1 MVNEQDEDRDAYC
14 DVYGYTIQNKVMGN
28 FLCSVDSGVA
38 ACDVS
43 RLEKISKPKVYEV
56 INEFMKKG
64 YVVKGRVVGKTQLYN
79 LNKEHPH
86 VKIFIRNFRE
96 CIRMVIEE
104 YSPKEKVH
112 KSSGSMHAG
121 VGAVSAK
128 HI

>member
-1 MVNEQDEDRDAYC
+1 MNNDNEEKDAYC
-14 DVYGYTIQNKVMGN
+14 EVYGYTIENKVLG
-28 FLCSVDSGVA
+28 FLLCFSDGIT

-64 YVVKGRVVGKTQLYN
+64 YVVKGRVIGKTQLYN

-86 VKIFIRNFRE
+86 VKIFLRNFRE
-96 CIRMVIEE
+96 CLRMVADE
-104 YSPKEKVH
+104 YSEKEKVH

-121 VGAVSAK
+121 AGVVSAK

>member
-1 MVNEQDEDRDAYC
+1 MVNAQDEDMDAYC

-28 FLCSVDSGVA
+28 FLCSVDLGVA

-56 INEFMKKG
+56 IDEFMKKG
-64 YVVKGRVVGKTQLYN
+64 YVVKGRVIGKTQLYN
-79 LNKEHPH
+79 LNIKHPH
-86 VKIFIRNFRE
+86 VKIFLRNFRE
-96 CIRMVIEE
+96 CLKMVFDE
-104 YSPKEKVH
+104 YSEKGKVH

-121 VGAVSAK
+121 AGAVSAK